1 MKPASSDLIALLLT
15 GSFVS
20 ADIYTLILSDASVL
34 RYTSADIDIKASI
47 DIFSYADV
55 FALADIFGTVS
66 YVSGGPLIDDPESR
80 ALGHWKVGLDVDT
93 WQVRVIPRARDP
105 ITGAAFPD
113 KIGVLPWLAA
123 AAGGA
128 LDGATVTVER
138 AFAAAWPT
146 PWTPSLIITTIPI
159 VIFKGRMAAVDVG
172 RSYAILNV
180 NDFREIL
187 NISMPRNLYQAG
199 CRFALFDDS
208 CSLSAAAFAVAGTVL
223 TVDGAV
229 ITAALVQASGYFD
242 LGQIVMTSG
251 DNDGFQRLVRSWDL
265 ATNTLRMVAPFFFDV
280 VPGDTFT
287 IYPGCDKQLTTCTN
301 RFANQ
306 LNFGGM
312 PYIPA
317 PESAV

>member
-1 MKPASSDLIALLLT
+1 MKAASSDLIALLLT

-20 ADIYTLILSDASVL
+20 ADIYTLVLSDASVL
-34 RYTSADIDIKASI
+34 RYTSADIDIKTSL
-47 DIFSYADV
+47 DIFAAADI
-55 FALADIFGTVS
+55 FALADIFATTTF
-66 YVSGGPLIDDPESR
+66 VSGGPLIDDPNSR

-93 WQVRVIPRARDP
+93 WQVRVIPRASDP
-105 ITGAAFPD
+105 ITVADFPD
-113 KIGVLPWLAA
+113 TIGVLPWLSA

-138 AFAAAWPT
+138 AFAAAWPS
-146 PWTPSLIITTIPI
+146 PWTSSLIITTIPI

-172 RSYAILNV
+172 RSYAVLNV

-208 CSLSAAAFAVAGTVL
+208 CSLSAAAFSVVGTVL
-223 TVDGAV
+223 TVSGAV
-229 ITAALVQASGYFD
+229 ITAALVQATGYFD

-251 DNDGFQRLVRSWDL
+251 ENDGFQRLVRSWVL
-265 ATNTLRMVAPFFFDV
+265 GTNTLTMIAPFFFDV
-280 VPGDTFT
+280 VPGDTFL
-287 IYPGCDKQLTTCTN
+287 IYPGCDKRLTTCTT

-306 LNFGGM
+306 ANFGGM